1 MCCDV
6 GCFLSFGSVGGVKFS
21 EFYEKETVLF
31 FLTKHAFHRLFLTKS
46 SVPSPKC
53 LPTHILPLPMIHQA
67 HTKGERRHTSHNNYH
82 LPQPRDKILVRVLSQ
97 GRQNR
102 TTQQSY
108 KCTVQHRLIYGNSM
122 RSVNCNC
129 LVQE

>member
-67 HTKGERRHTSHNNYH
+67 HTKGERRHES
-82 LPQPRDKILVRVLSQ
+82 QLSPPSAK
-97 GRQNR
+97 RQNLGQSIVAR
-102 TTQQSY
+102 QAEQNNTTIIQVHCTAQADLWQQHE
-108 KCTVQHRLIYGNSM
+108 KCQL
-122 RSVNCNC
+122 
-129 LVQE
+129 